1 MLVSLL
7 LAVSGAL
14 VAVAETSASASES
27 TQTVPGTTQLEGV
40 ACPSATICEAVGD
53 NSSGEGVVVPI
64 TSGVPGS
71 PVTVSGTEFLNGVD
85 CPSTTTCE
93 AVGATQVIV
102 GVNLVSIGL
111 VVPITSGAPG
121 SPVTVS
127 GTAQLFG
134 VACPSTTSCEAVGA
148 TQVTVDNVLTLTGV
162 VVPIS
167 SGVPGSPVTVSGT
180 FELLGVACPSTTS
193 CEAGGN
199 GVVVPITS
207 GVPGSAVTASGTGQL
222 YGVACPSTTSCEAVG
237 TYGDGV
243 VVPITSG
250 VPGSAVT
257 PSGTYELDGVACPST
272 TTCEAVGENSTPE
285 GVIVLITT
293 SAQGTQTVTLVSDDG
308 ASVASMS
315 GPVGSSITL
324 PADTYAGY
332 TFDGWFS
339 AASGGSLVG
348 AAGSSYTIPSGGA
361 TLYAQWTANAPPTVT
376 FNANG
381 GVGTM
386 ANEVASVPT
395 ALTANGFTYT
405 GYTFAGWNTAA
416 NGSGTAYANGAT
428 YAFTSNTTLYA
439 QWAPSMI
446 NCIPTSVP
454 SGYVITM
461 QYSSYPGCTRTF
473 NGYVALQ
480 LTQAFSGVI
489 SCYSGPG
496 NYYPLYPVPAGYVIT
511 MQYNSYTGCGRDYS
525 YTVYGV
531 AISTPYDALQL
542 TQAFSGVISC
552 FGPEYLG
559 YPIPAGYIITMQYS
573 SHAGCGSDD
582 KDGYDALQLTQ
593 AFSGV
598 ISCSGPEYPLDPIPA
613 GYVPTKQYS
622 NYPAC
627 GGNDAVQYSLAS
639 PGMNLS
645 GANLSGDDLSGD
657 DLDGTDLDGTDLDDT
672 DLNDADL
679 NDASLI
685 DASLI
690 DADLDPAKLRGA
702 NLSGANLSGANLNGV
717 NLSGVNL
724 RGANLRGANLSNAN
738 LRGANLRGANLN
750 KVTWSKTTCP
760 DGTDSNADGGTCI
773 RHLRAARQPR
783 LRGNRVHDLGV
794 LHLLNIGQPGRR

>member
-1 MLVSLL
+1 
-7 LAVSGAL
+7 
-14 VAVAETSASASES
+14 
-27 TQTVPGTTQLEGV
+27 
-40 ACPSATICEAVGD
+40 
-53 NSSGEGVVVPI
+53 
-64 TSGVPGS
+64 
-71 PVTVSGTEFLNGVD
+71 
-85 CPSTTTCE
+85 
-93 AVGATQVIV
+93 
-102 GVNLVSIGL
+102 
-111 VVPITSGAPG
+111 
-121 SPVTVS
+121 
-127 GTAQLFG
+127 
-134 VACPSTTSCEAVGA
+134 
-148 TQVTVDNVLTLTGV
+148 
-162 VVPIS
+162 
-167 SGVPGSPVTVSGT
+167 
-180 FELLGVACPSTTS
+180 
-193 CEAGGN
+193 
-199 GVVVPITS
+199 
-207 GVPGSAVTASGTGQL
+207 
-222 YGVACPSTTSCEAVG
+222 
-237 TYGDGV
+237 
-243 VVPITSG
+243 
-250 VPGSAVT
+250 
-257 PSGTYELDGVACPST
+257 
-272 TTCEAVGENSTPE
+272 
-285 GVIVLITT
+285 
-293 SAQGTQTVTLVSDDG
+293 
-308 ASVASMS
+308 
-315 GPVGSSITL
+315 
-324 PADTYAGY
+324 
-332 TFDGWFS
+332 
-339 AASGGSLVG
+339 
-348 AAGSSYTIPSGGA
+348 
-361 TLYAQWTANAPPTVT
+361 
-376 FNANG
+376 
-381 GVGTM
+381 
-386 ANEVASVPT
+386 
-395 ALTANGFTYT
+395 
-405 GYTFAGWNTAA
+405 
-416 NGSGTAYANGAT
+416 
-428 YAFTSNTTLYA
+428 
-439 QWAPSMI
+439 
-446 NCIPTSVP
+446 
-454 SGYVITM
+454 M

-657 DLDGTDLDGTDLDDT
+657 DLDGTDLDGTDLDGTDLDDT

-724 RGANLRGANLSNAN
+724 RGANLRGANPVSYTHLDVYKRQLPRSPP
-738 LRGANLRGANLN
+738 
-750 KVTWSKTTCP
+750 WPKTTDRCNSACSTRATWP
-760 DGTDSNADGGTCI
+760 SSPIPTTRANGSSRVAIHCWPKNASGNAASSWSPPK
-773 RHLRAARQPR
+773 RPSPPLSLRFKRDASLVPTRSGSRSAS
-783 LRGNRVHDLGV
+783 
-794 LHLLNIGQPGRR
+794 

>member
-1 MLVSLL
+1 L
-7 LAVSGAL
+7 
-14 VAVAETSASASES
+14 
-27 TQTVPGTTQLEGV
+27 
-40 ACPSATICEAVGD
+40 
-53 NSSGEGVVVPI
+53 
-64 TSGVPGS
+64 
-71 PVTVSGTEFLNGVD
+71 
-85 CPSTTTCE
+85 
-93 AVGATQVIV
+93 VGAAGSSYTI
-102 GVNLVSIGL
+102 
-111 VVPITSGAPG
+111 PSG
-121 SPVTVS
+121 
-127 GTAQLFG
+127 
-134 VACPSTTSCEAVGA
+134 GA
-148 TQVTVDNVLTLTGV
+148 TLYAQWTEGTVD
-162 VVPIS
+162 
-167 SGVPGSPVTVSGT
+167 
-180 FELLGVACPSTTS
+180 
-193 CEAGGN
+193 
-199 GVVVPITS
+199 
-207 GVPGSAVTASGTGQL
+207 
-222 YGVACPSTTSCEAVG
+222 
-237 TYGDGV
+237 
-243 VVPITSG
+243 
-250 VPGSAVT
+250 
-257 PSGTYELDGVACPST
+257 
-272 TTCEAVGENSTPE
+272 
-285 GVIVLITT
+285 
-293 SAQGTQTVTLVSDDG
+293 TVTFVSDDG

-657 DLDGTDLDGTDLDDT
+657 DLSGDDLDGTDLDGTDLDGTDLDDT